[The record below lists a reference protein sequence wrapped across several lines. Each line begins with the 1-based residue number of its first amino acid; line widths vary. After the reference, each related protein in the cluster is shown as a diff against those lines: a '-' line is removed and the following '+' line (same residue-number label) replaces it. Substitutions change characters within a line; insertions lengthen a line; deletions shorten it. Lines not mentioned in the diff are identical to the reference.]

1 MAYKTDNVV
10 IVGGGSAGWMAASTF
25 IKAFPNKN
33 ITLIESSS
41 IPKVGVGESTVQ
53 DITSWLNYLDID
65 YKEFMAYT
73 NASYKLAIGFTN
85 FKTQISSTFYYPF
98 GSPDLTDTLFGIND
112 WHFRKTLNPNIP
124 DSDYVKYY
132 YPQAHC
138 FDTNKIFMDEEKLF
152 YPYYRTDKD
161 IVYQFDASLFGDW
174 LANKYAIPKGVKRI
188 IGTVGRING
197 NEDGIIS
204 IVLEDGTEV
213 FGDLFIDCT
222 GFRSLLLGQYLNEPF
237 ISLRDVLPNNKAWA
251 TQVPYN
257 DKEKELKT
265 YTNCTGEKNGWVWN
279 IPLWNRMGSGYV
291 FSDEFVDDD
300 TALQEYKNHL
310 DSHNMVFY
318 DPNRSKS
325 LDFKKIEIRNGYHE
339 RFWVKNVCA
348 IGLSNG
354 FVEPLESTGLMMIH
368 QFVRDLV
375 STIQNRDHV
384 TRWDIDSFNKNNVE
398 TIRGISK
405 FVAMH
410 FQFSQRD
417 DTPYWKKLTMEKEYP
432 NDYFDLSKQV
442 YNNREFYSP
451 IWSCIAVGLGYT
463 TITPIILQELNFSKN
478 LNLIDHLNAGF
489 IARDQK
495 RKLWKESIDTAPTH
509 YEYLKKNI
517 YNEID

>member
-1 MAYKTDNVV
+1 MAYKINSVV
-10 IVGGGSAGWMAASTF
+10 ILGGGSAGWMTASTF

-33 ITLIESSS
+33 ITVVESSS

-53 DITSWLNYLDID
+53 EFSSWLNYLDID
-65 YKEFMAYT
+65 HKDFMSYT

-85 FKTQISSTFYYPF
+85 FKTSNSPTFYYPF
-98 GSPDLTDTLFGIND
+98 GTPDLTDTVFGIND
-112 WHFRKTLNPNIP
+112 WHFKKALDPNIL
-124 DSDYVKYY
+124 DSDYVKSY
-132 YPQAHC
+132 YPHAHC
-138 FDTNKIFMDEEKLF
+138 FETNKLFIDEEKLF
-152 YPYYRTDKD
+152 YPYYRTDRD
-161 IVYQFDASLFGDW
+161 LAYQFDASLFGDW

-188 IGTVGRING
+188 IGNLGRING
-197 NEDGIIS
+197 TEEGITS
-204 IVLEDGTEV
+204 LVLEDGTEI

-237 ISLRDVLPNNKAWA
+237 TSLKDVLPNNKAWA

-318 DPNRSKS
+318 DPNRSNS
-325 LDFKKIEIRNGYHE
+325 LEFKKIEIRNGYHK

-354 FVEPLESTGLMMIH
+354 FIEPLESTGLMMIH

-375 STIQNRDHV
+375 RTIQNREYI
-384 TRWDIDSFNKNNVE
+384 TLFDIDSFNKNNVE
-398 TIRGISK
+398 TMKNIAK

-410 FQFSQRD
+410 YQVSQRD

-432 NDYFDLSKQV
+432 NEYFDVSRQV
-442 YNNREFYSP
+442 YNNKEIYSP
-451 IWSCIAVGLGYT
+451 VLACIAVGLGYKA
-463 TITPIILQELNFSKN
+463 ITPVTIRELNFSAD
-478 LNLIDHLNAGF
+478 LNLLDSLNNAF
-489 IARDQK
+489 ITRDKK
-495 RKLWKESIDTAPTH
+495 RQMWKTVIEKAPTH